1 MSTGHDG
8 ATGEAEP
15 GIRGAA
21 TEEHRQVSVSRPAAV
36 IILAAGEGTRMKSDT
51 PKVLHAICG
60 ETLLG
65 HVLAAARE
73 TDPVRVIVVVGH
85 RRPEVTEYLAQ
96 HAPDAQPVVQHRQ
109 GGTGHAVRTVIEE
122 VGLDHGTIVVA
133 CADTPLLRGATLAAL
148 VREHHATGAAAT
160 VLTARVANPHGYGRI
175 IRDDSG
181 EFLAIVEEADATAEQ
196 RAVDEI
202 NSGVYAFEAHLLGDA
217 VKRVPTDNAK
227 GEEYLTDVV
236 AILRAEG
243 QHVASVTLEDPD
255 EVLGVNDR
263 AQLAR
268 ARHIFN
274 ARLLGSWM
282 GAGVTIVDPATTW
295 IDTGVS
301 LARDVEVGPGTQLE
315 GRTAVAAGARV
326 GPGSQLRDTAVGEG
340 AIVIQSFCRG
350 ADIGAGAV
358 VGPFA
363 YLPPGSKVDAA
374 GPAAG
379 MTRSGIGA
387 GGQMT
392 GSGRD
397 PGGQGS
403 SGQGSGG
410 QGSGGQDFHARGAG
424 GRHTGG
430 QDAATSE
437 GAQDA

>member
-1 MSTGHDG
+1 M
-8 ATGEAEP
+8 
-15 GIRGAA
+15 
-21 TEEHRQVSVSRPAAV
+21 SVSRPAAV

-85 RRPEVTEYLAQ
+85 RRREVTEYLAQ

-148 VREHHATGAAAT
+148 VREHHATEAAAT
-160 VLTARVANPHGYGRI
+160 VLTARVANPHSYGRI

-181 EFLAIVEEADATAEQ
+181 EFVAIVEEADATPAQ

-243 QHVASVTLEDPD
+243 QHVASVTLADPD

-282 GAGVTIVDPATTW
+282 GAGVTVVDPATTW
-295 IDTGVS
+295 IDTGVT
-301 LARDVEVGPGTQLE
+301 LARDVEIGPGTQLE
-315 GRTAVAAGARV
+315 GRTAVGAGARV

-340 AIVIQSFCRG
+340 ATVIQSFCRE

-374 GPAAG
+374 GPSAG
-379 MTRSGIGA
+379 MNRSGIGA

-424 GRHTGG
+424 GRHAGG

>member
-1 MSTGHDG
+1 
-8 ATGEAEP
+8 
-15 GIRGAA
+15 
-21 TEEHRQVSVSRPAAV
+21 VSASRPAAV

-60 ETLLG
+60 DTLLG

-85 RRPEVTEYLAQ
+85 RRREVTAYLAEQ
-96 HAPDAQPVVQHRQ
+96 APDAQPVVQDRQ

-148 VREHHATGAAAT
+148 VREHHATEASAT
-160 VLTARVANPHGYGRI
+160 VLTARVANPTGYGRI
-175 IRDDSG
+175 VRDDSG
-181 EFLAIVEEADATAEQ
+181 EFLAIVEEADATAAQ

-243 QHVASVTLEDPD
+243 HHVASVTLEDPD

-301 LARDVEVGPGTQLE
+301 LARDVEIGPGTQLE
-315 GRTAVAAGARV
+315 GRTAVAAGAQV

-350 ADIGAGAV
+350 AEIGAGAV

-363 YLPPGSKVDAA
+363 YLPPGTKVGPGSKADASSKIDAGGPPVDV
-374 GPAAG
+374 GGSPEG
-379 MTRSGIGA
+379 MNKSGNNA

-403 SGQGSGG
+403 GG
-410 QGSGGQDFHARGAG
+410 QGFQARGAG
-424 GRHTGG
+424 GRHAGG